1 MVRLKIWCDLPMMF
15 LPDGQILWECDV
27 TLTGILQSDPP
38 DINRVPMIA
47 VEVVSSGKAI
57 IL

>member
-1 MVRLKIWCDLPMMF
+1 MGRFYGNVTCNLI
-15 LPDGQILWECDV
+15 

-47 VEVVSSGKAI
+47 VEVVSSGEAMI
-57 IL
+57 VVSPEQF